1 MTIAELS
8 GEYRKS
14 GEACRIRAEEL
25 ETRLKRE
32 KMCEMDKMRLRRK
45 ISMLTNMARDA
56 IATSRYLENY
66 YGDDKN
72 EREKAE
78 YVC

>member
-14 GEACRIRAEEL
+14 GEVCRIRAQEL
-25 ETRLKRE
+25 SDRLKQE
-32 KMCEMDKMRLRRK
+32 KMCEMEKLRLRRK
-45 ISMLTNMARDA
+45 ISMLANMARDA
-56 IATSRYLENY
+56 IATSIYLENY

>member
-1 MTIAELS
+1 MTVAELS

-14 GEACRIRAEEL
+14 GELCRVRAQEL
-25 ETRLKRE
+25 DAKLKKE
-32 KMCEMDKMRLRRK
+32 KMCEMDKLRLRRK
-45 ISMLTNMARDA
+45 IHMLSTMARDA

-66 YGDDKN
+66 YGDEKN
-72 EREKAE
+72 ERKEAE

>member
-1 MTIAELS
+1 
-8 GEYRKS
+8 
-14 GEACRIRAEEL
+14 
-25 ETRLKRE
+25 
-32 KMCEMDKMRLRRK
+32 MDKMRLRRK

-66 YGDDKN
+66 YGDEKH

>member
-14 GEACRIRAEEL
+14 GEVCRTRADEL
-25 ETRLKRE
+25 EIRLKRE
-32 KMCEMDKMRLRRK
+32 KMCEMEKLRLRRK

-56 IATSRYLENY
+56 IATSIYLENY
-66 YGDDKN
+66 YGVDKN
-72 EREKAE
+72 ERKKAE

>member
-14 GEACRIRAEEL
+14 GEVCRIRSEEL

-56 IATSRYLENY
+56 IATSQYLENY
-66 YGDDKN
+66 YGDEKH

>member
-14 GEACRIRAEEL
+14 GELCRVRAEEL
-25 ETRLKRE
+25 SEKLKKE
-32 KMCEMDKMRLRRK
+32 KMCEMDKLRLRRK
-45 ISMLTNMARDA
+45 IHMLSNMARDA
-56 IATSRYLENY
+56 IATSNYLENY
-66 YGDDKN
+66 YGDEKN
-72 EREKAE
+72 ERKKAE